1 MEVPRPGAHIPARVR
16 NDIEHTAMPSAMGGG
31 NLKVILLLVLGW
43 DIEDFLNIMITF
55 RFPPPHLWYLA
66 MV

>member
-31 NLKVILLLVLGW
+31 KTNSNIISFKVGILK
-43 DIEDFLNIMITF
+43 
-55 RFPPPHLWYLA
+55 FP
-66 MV
+66 